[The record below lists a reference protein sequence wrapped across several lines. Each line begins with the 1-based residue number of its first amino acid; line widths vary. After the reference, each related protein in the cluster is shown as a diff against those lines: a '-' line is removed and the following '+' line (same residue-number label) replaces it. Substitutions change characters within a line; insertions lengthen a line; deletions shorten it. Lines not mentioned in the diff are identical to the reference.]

1 MPGTL
6 QYHHP
11 TRSALIARSGPPS
24 GDSPPPVSTVSHPLG
39 NGEAEGNVW
48 EHSAVTVRHTCETA
62 ERRRHPAYR
71 KPHASLEQVEQVE
84 QMGTATNCG
93 RAWSHDG
100 LIPGSCL
107 RRLTLLK

>member
-1 MPGTL
+1 M
-6 QYHHP
+6 
-11 TRSALIARSGPPS
+11 
-24 GDSPPPVSTVSHPLG
+24 
-39 NGEAEGNVW
+39 W

-100 LIPGSCL
+100 C
-107 RRLTLLK
+107 